1 MTPVPRPLL
10 LPEPFGLPATAQLRL
25 SPLQSVLAWTLT
37 AQRIVRANP
46 ECLHVAER
54 RLHLLPASTPLQEAL
69 RWVCAPR
76 SFEPR
81 ETTLAL
87 PRTGA
92 LPLTLRISRH
102 HGAPAEP
109 VQAVVWLAD
118 PALVM
123 LDEAALRGAF
133 AFTPAEARVAVA
145 LANGLSAA
153 EMAGTWALQVNTVQM
168 HIKRLLAKTRTARQA
183 ELVALLWRSAVHRLP
198 SPANAGDG
206 KACLDT

>member
-1 MTPVPRPLL
+1 MHRPEL

-25 SPLQSVLAWTLT
+25 SPLQVLLAWTAT
-37 AQRIVRANP
+37 AQRILRANP
-46 ECLHVAER
+46 ESLYVAER
-54 RLHLLPASTPLQEAL
+54 RLQLHPASTPLQEAL

-92 LPLTLRISRH
+92 SPLTLRISRH
-102 HGAPAEP
+102 HGGPTEP

-118 PALVM
+118 PALVV

-133 AFTPAEARVAVA
+133 GFTPAESRVAVA
-145 LANGLSAA
+145 LANGASAA
-153 EMAGTWALQVNTVQM
+153 EMASAWALQVNTVQM
-168 HIKRLLAKTRTARQA
+168 HVKRLLAKTRTGRQA
-183 ELVALLWRSAVHRLP
+183 ELVALLWRSAVQQLP
-198 SPANAGDG
+198 APTNAGD
-206 KACLDT
+206 